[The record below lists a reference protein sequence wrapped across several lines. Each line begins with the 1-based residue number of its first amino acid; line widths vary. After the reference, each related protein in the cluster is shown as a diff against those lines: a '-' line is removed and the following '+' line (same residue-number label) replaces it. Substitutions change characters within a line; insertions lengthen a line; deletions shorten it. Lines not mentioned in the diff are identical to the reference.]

1 MISIVED
8 LSNISNM
15 ESNNE
20 SIKLERF
27 ILFLLF
33 KCHGIFRKEGDKN
46 NITLN
51 FTRLYHHLLLVMK
64 QNFSSTNELDSQFY
78 YLWKRGRR
86 N

>member
-27 ILFLLF
+27 DIVSTSLSVMESLEKKETTRTILP
-33 KCHGIFRKEGDKN
+33 
-46 NITLN
+46 
-51 FTRLYHHLLLVMK
+51 
-64 QNFSSTNELDSQFY
+64 
-78 YLWKRGRR
+78 
-86 N
+86 

>member
-27 ILFLLF
+27 DIVSTSLSVMESLE
-33 KCHGIFRKEGDKN
+33 KEG
-46 NITLN
+46 L
-51 FTRLYHHLLLVMK
+51 TRIILP
-64 QNFSSTNELDSQFY
+64 
-78 YLWKRGRR
+78 
-86 N
+86 